1 MYKHETHILDE
12 EQQRWIHLFQIL
24 ENDSHQDE
32 KIHTDDLNPLTRGGW
47 TLSAFQPPTSIS
59 NRISSVCHLLVLIVR
74 HGADVNKKR
83 LVGLEKVL

>member
-59 NRISSVCHLLVLIVR
+59 NRTSSVCHLLVLIVR